1 MLGQFFT
8 ISSING
14 VFGKYSQFL
23 TTKMESTHTIHP
35 QYDIMYMLT
44 PNQWTY
50 FPQDIL
56 HLPTLK
62 KHQPWPNFSATHH
75 ISQCHHVCHIC
86 TYIHSISYF
95 LSWFPHLKLLS
106 ALYGKIRKFVQ
117 YQCSIFSSN
126 SIKNHC
132 KNENKKY

>member
-1 MLGQFFT
+1 MF
-8 ISSING
+8 
-14 VFGKYSQFL
+14 
-23 TTKMESTHTIHP
+23 HTIYS
-35 QYDIMYMLT
+35 QYDIMHMLA

-95 LSWFPHLKLLS
+95 LSWFPHLKLYVLS
-106 ALYGKIRKFVQ
+106 DRSTTTLCSKIRKFVR
-117 YQCSIFSSN
+117 YQHFLYFPLFYQKTLQKWEQH
-126 SIKNHC
+126 IKITWILIDYWNVM
-132 KNENKKY
+132 KFALPA